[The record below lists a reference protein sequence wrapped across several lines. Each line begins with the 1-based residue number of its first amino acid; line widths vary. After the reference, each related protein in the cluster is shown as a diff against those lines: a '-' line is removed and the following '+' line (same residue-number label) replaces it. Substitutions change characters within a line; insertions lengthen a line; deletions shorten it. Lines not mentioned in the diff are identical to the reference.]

1 MLVHQLEIPSL
12 FKHAVE
18 LVIID
23 GLCLGIDVTN
33 QQEQENITRD
43 CNLYLELILSEVFQT
58 PEILRNEVFIDTVSH
73 IGVTPFAIER
83 KV

>member
-1 MLVHQLEIPSL
+1 MLAQQLELPTV

-43 CNLYLELILSEVFQT
+43 CNKYLDLILC
-58 PEILRNEVFIDTVSH
+58 
-73 IGVTPFAIER
+73 
-83 KV
+83 